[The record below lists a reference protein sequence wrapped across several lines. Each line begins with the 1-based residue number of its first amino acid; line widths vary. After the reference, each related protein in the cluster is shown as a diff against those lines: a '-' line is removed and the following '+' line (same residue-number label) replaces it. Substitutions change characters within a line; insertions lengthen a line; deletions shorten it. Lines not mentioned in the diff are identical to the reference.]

1 MSMMPFKDR
10 VALVTGGTKGIGRAI
25 CVDLAQAG
33 AQVACLYGH
42 DGQAAEAFRREAAE
56 KGYGVSFHQCDVTD
70 PEQISAVVDR
80 AASDL
85 GRIDILVNNAGVT
98 SDRTVLKM
106 ETADRHKV
114 LGTDLSSCFYL
125 SKAVLPHMLGRQYGR
140 IINISS
146 VIGLSGNF
154 GQANYASAKAG
165 LFGFTKSL
173 ALEVARKG
181 IAVNAVAPGFV
192 KTEMTD
198 RIPSET
204 VDKILE
210 QIPMRRFAD
219 PFEISR
225 VVTFLAQE
233 GSCYITGQIYGING
247 GLYT

>member
-125 SKAVLPHMLGRQYGR
+125 SKAVLPHILGRQYGR